1 MRLASTIT
9 LGLMLAASAT
19 VNADEEWISLF
30 DGETLKNWD
39 GDPTLWSV
47 EDGVITGRTTAET
60 KLKANS
66 FLVYRGG
73 EFDNF
78 ELQFDY
84 KIIDGNSGLQYR
96 SFELP
101 DTKWGLG
108 GYQADFEAK
117 DKYSGILYGEKFRGI
132 LALRGE
138 STELTANKDGK
149 MIKTVCEQ
157 FGNTEEIQAK
167 IKKEDW
173 NSYRII
179 ASGHRFQHFIN
190 KTKTIECVDNDL
202 ANRRSTGLLGLQ
214 IHVGPPMVVQFRKI
228 RIKKL
233 PPAK

>member
-1 MRLASTIT
+1 MIRTCTIALTLLLASTN
-9 LGLMLAASAT
+9 GFAQDDW
-19 VNADEEWISLF
+19 VVLF
-30 DGETLKNWD
+30 DGKTLKNWD

-47 EDGVITGRTTAET
+47 EEGTIMGRTTAET
-60 KLKANS
+60 NLKVNN
-66 FLVYRGG
+66 FLIYRGG

-84 KIIDGNSGLQYR
+84 KIIDGNSGVQYR

-101 DTKWGLG
+101 EGKWRLG

-138 STELTANKDGK
+138 STELTTKDGK
-149 MIKTVCEQ
+149 MVKTQIEQ
-157 FGNTEEIQAK
+157 FGNTDEIQTK

-173 NSYRII
+173 NSYKVI
-179 ASGHRFQHFIN
+179 ANGNRFQHFIN
-190 KTKTIECVDNDL
+190 DTKTSECLDNDDE
-202 ANRRSTGLLGLQ
+202 RRATGLLGLQ
-214 IHVGPPMVVQFRKI
+214 IHVGPPMTVQFRKI

-233 PPAK
+233 F

>member
-1 MRLASTIT
+1 MIRTCTIALTLLLASTN
-9 LGLMLAASAT
+9 GFAQDDW
-19 VNADEEWISLF
+19 VELF
-30 DGETLKNWD
+30 DGKTLKNWD

-47 EDGVITGRTTAET
+47 EEGTIMGRTTAET
-60 KLKANS
+60 NLKVNN
-66 FLVYRGG
+66 FLIYRGG

-84 KIIDGNSGLQYR
+84 KIIDGNSGVQYR

-101 DTKWGLG
+101 EGKWRLG

-138 STELTANKDGK
+138 STELTTKDGK
-149 MIKTVCEQ
+149 MVKTQIEQ
-157 FGNTEEIQAK
+157 FGNTDEIQTK

-173 NSYRII
+173 NSYKVI
-179 ASGHRFQHFIN
+179 ANGNRFQHFIN
-190 KTKTIECVDNDL
+190 DTKTSECLDNDDE
-202 ANRRSTGLLGLQ
+202 RRATGLLGLQ
-214 IHVGPPMVVQFRKI
+214 IHVGPPMTVQFRKI

-233 PPAK
+233 F

>member
-1 MRLASTIT
+1 MLRTLTLAFALLLTST
-9 LGLMLAASAT
+9 AT
-19 VNADEEWISLF
+19 VSAQDEWVELF
-30 DGETLKNWD
+30 DGKTLDNWD

-47 EDGVITGRTTAET
+47 EDGTITGRTTAET
-60 KLKANS
+60 KLKANN
-66 FLVYRGG
+66 FLIYRGG

-84 KIIDGNSGLQYR
+84 KIIDGNSGVQYR

-101 DTKWGLG
+101 EGKWRLG

-138 STELTANKDGK
+138 STELTTKNGK
-149 MIKTVCEQ
+149 MVKTQVEQ
-157 FGNTEEIQAK
+157 FGDTVEIQTK

-173 NSYRII
+173 NSYKVV
-179 ASGHRFQHFIN
+179 ANGHRFQHFIN
-190 KTKTIECVDNDL
+190 DTKTSECVDNDDQYR
-202 ANRRSTGLLGLQ
+202 ATGLLGLQ
-214 IHVGPPMVVQFRKI
+214 IHVGPPMTVQFRNI

-233 PPAK
+233 AATK